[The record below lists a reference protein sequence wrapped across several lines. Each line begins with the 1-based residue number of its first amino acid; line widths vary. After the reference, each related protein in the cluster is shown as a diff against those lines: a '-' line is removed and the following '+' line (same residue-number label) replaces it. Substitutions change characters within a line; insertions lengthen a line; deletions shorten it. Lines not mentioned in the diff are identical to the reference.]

1 MAILSFRR
9 IEKKYI
15 VTEEQK
21 QQLIEVLKEHM
32 ELDPFCKMNRL
43 IGYKIFTMT
52 HQQMN
57 SFLYQL
63 GNQDTNKN

>member
-32 ELDPFCKMNRL
+32 ELDPFCKN
-43 IGYKIFTMT
+43 KIFIMIR
-52 HQQMN
+52 QQMN